1 MDDTHDTDNKDVTG
15 MSIFK
20 GIEDNCFKDGGQE
33 ADDADDGKDRRE
45 ENAQLYERPNRSTD
59 RASAA
64 QINYVRILLRDG
76 FLERDDFRSSLEFFR
91 KKTTLTIERANCLIK
106 VGKKRLKDCKARQRE
121 AQGRWG

>member
-1 MDDTHDTDNKDVTG
+1 MDELE

-20 GIEDNCFKDGGQE
+20 DNEGSYFTDGSGTVSGGQE
-33 ADDADDGKDRRE
+33 RNEQRERNELEDRRE
-45 ENAQLYERPNRSTD
+45 ENAQLYERPNCFTA

-76 FLERDDFRSSLEFFR
+76 FLDRDDFRSSREFFR
-91 KKTTLTIERANCLIK
+91 KKTTLTMERANCLIK
-106 VGKKRLKDCKARQRE
+106 VGKRRLKDYKASQRE

>member
-15 MSIFK
+15 MSFFNYNNNDT
-20 GIEDNCFKDGGQE
+20 DNSGRE
-33 ADDADDGKDRRE
+33 AEDRRE
-45 ENAQLYERPNRSTD
+45 ENAQLYERPNCFTA
-59 RASAA
+59 RASDA

-76 FLERDDFRSSLEFFR
+76 FLDRDDFRSSREFFR
-91 KKTTLTIERANCLIK
+91 KKTTLTMERANCLIK